1 MYKTLIS
8 FLLIAIVVASCKGPQ
23 SEIRKKLSEAD
34 EVVISFSEKNNPKRK
49 TVSAVEKA
57 AISRMIDFIERKED
71 ASNLVCGTN
80 DGVIMFQKGG
90 MTLQLVTF
98 TYLEE
103 GCHQF
108 YFTMDGKTHKMAVNN
123 EAVDFF
129 TALAAGEDVYW

>member
-1 MYKTLIS
+1 MYKTLLP
-8 FLLIAIVVASCKGPQ
+8 FLLVATIVASCSETK
-23 SEIRKKLSEAD
+23 SEIRKRLSEAD
-34 EVVISFSEKNNPKRK
+34 EVVISFSDRNNPKRK

-90 MTLQLVTF
+90 GTLQVVTF
-98 TYLEE
+98 TYLEK

-108 YFTMDGKTHKMAVNN
+108 YFTMDNKTYKTVVNN

-129 TALAAGEDVYW
+129 

>member
-1 MYKTLIS
+1 MYKTLLPVL
-8 FLLIAIVVASCKGPQ
+8 FIVFVAASCSSPK

-34 EVVISFSEKNNPKRK
+34 EVVISFSERNNPKRK

-80 DGVIMFQKGG
+80 DGTILFQKENA
-90 MTLQLVTF
+90 TLQVVTF
-98 TYLEE
+98 TYLEKD
-103 GCHQF
+103 CHQF
-108 YFTMDGKTHKMAVNN
+108 YFTMDGKTYKMIVNN